1 MNYKKGENLMNN
13 SIIEI
18 SFKSK
23 ECKNKFHSSCSHQWK
38 GFGFQ
43 IVCNCE
49 CHDKKKVL
57 RRDALLHDN
66 NKEKNVITELDAIG
80 EFNK

>member
-1 MNYKKGENLMNN
+1 MREHELL
-13 SIIEI
+13 E
-18 SFKSK
+18 FCSK
-23 ECKNKFHSSCSHQWK
+23 HCKNNHHNLCSCQWE

-57 RRDALLHDN
+57 GRIEGLPNTCNSPKSD
-66 NKEKNVITELDAIG
+66 G
-80 EFNK
+80 EYEHY

>member
-1 MNYKKGENLMNN
+1 LLEVIKNLSSYDLLEFSSKFCKINN
-13 SIIEI
+13 H
-18 SFKSK
+18 KQ
-23 ECKNKFHSSCSHQWK
+23 CSGQWE

-57 RRDALLHDN
+57 GRIEGLPNTCNSPLF
-66 NKEKNVITELDAIG
+66 KNG
-80 EFNK
+80 EYVHR